1 MTSQKYTPQF
11 SCEFFPPKT
20 DKGFENLLKHSQT
33 LQQTIDPAYFSV
45 TYGAGG
51 SDQAKTFSA
60 VEQINAATGVSVAPH
75 LTCIGSKKNQ
85 IADLLT
91 QYKNQGINR
100 LVALRGDLPEGME
113 NPGEL
118 NFANE
123 LISFIRETNGDH
135 FEIEVAA
142 YPEMHPQAISLNEDL
157 KNFKQKVD
165 AGANNAITQYFF
177 NSDAYFRFIDDCE
190 KRQINIPVIA
200 GIMPITNYTGLK
212 RFSAM
217 CGAEIPRWIEK
228 RLEGF
233 GDDMESIKD
242 FGTDV
247 ISEMTQKLLNAGVPG
262 VHFYTLNQADA
273 TLRIWNNL
281 SK

>member
-1 MTSQKYTPQF
+1 MTSQKTQF

-20 DKGFENLLKHSQT
+20 DKGLENLLKHSQT
-33 LQQTIDPAYFSV
+33 LQQTIKPAYFSV

-51 SDQAKTFSA
+51 SDQHKTFAA
-60 VEQINAATGVSVAPH
+60 VQKINSATGVPVAPH
-75 LTCIGSKKNQ
+75 LTCIGSKKDQ
-85 IADLLT
+85 VAELLNR
-91 QYKNQGINR
+91 YKDQGINR

-118 NFANE
+118 NYANE
-123 LISFIRETNGDH
+123 LIQFIRQTTGNH

-142 YPEMHPQAISLNEDL
+142 YPEVHPQALSLSDDL

-190 KRQINIPVIA
+190 KMNINIPIIA

-228 RLEGF
+228 RLEDF
-233 GDDMESIKD
+233 GDDIDAIKD

-247 ISEMTQKLLNAGVPG
+247 ISEMTQKLLDSGVPG
-262 VHFYTLNQADA
+262 IHFYTLNQADA

-281 SK
+281 SQ